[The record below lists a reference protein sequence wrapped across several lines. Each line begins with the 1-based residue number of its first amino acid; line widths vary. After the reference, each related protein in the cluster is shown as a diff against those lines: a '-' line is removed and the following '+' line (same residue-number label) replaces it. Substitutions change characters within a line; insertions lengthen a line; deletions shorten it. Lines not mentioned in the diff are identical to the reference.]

1 MLEDKT
7 ISVVLTMHNQAPI
20 IGNIVNNLI
29 RNCSDQVKEYIFIFD
44 GCNDGTQQIV
54 KDMCRRYDK
63 NFIFKETPNIW
74 ETKANNVG
82 FKLARYDY
90 ILTLQDDM
98 LVTEKNFDQRM
109 LKPFGVRRDIL
120 GVTARNAQNE
130 RVVGNSIECYDVA
143 GKDRSSPRNLFAV
156 RSCIVRGPIM
166 FDRPK
171 LVMLD
176 YLDEDFAPLDS
187 DDKDICYRA
196 YKQNK
201 WIVGAYVIDYDSPL
215 HWGKT
220 RNNAVS
226 NRTWVESVT
235 KNIQLLISRHS
246 DSMAE
251 THNEDIIIEE

>member
-1 MLEDKT
+1 MQDKT
-7 ISVVLTMHNQAPI
+7 ISVVLTMHNQASI

-54 KDMCRRYDK
+54 KDMCAQYDK
-63 NFIFKETPNIW
+63 TFIFKETPNIW
-74 ETKANNVG
+74 ETKANNFG
-82 FKLARYDY
+82 FKLATGDY

-109 LKPFGVRRDIL
+109 LKPFAVRDDIL

-143 GKDRSSPRNLFAV
+143 GKDRNSPRNIFSI
-156 RSCIVRGPIM
+156 RSVIVRGPIM
-166 FDRPK
+166 FDRSK
-171 LVMLD
+171 LAMLN
-176 YLDEDFAPLDS
+176 YLDEDFAPLDC
-187 DDKDICYRA
+187 DDKDLSYRA
-196 YKQNK
+196 YREHK
-201 WIVGAYVIDYDSPL
+201 WIVGSYVINYNSPL

-220 RNNAVS
+220 RNNITS
-226 NRTWVESVT
+226 NQVWVASVT
-235 KNIQLLISRHS
+235 KNIQLIINRHS
-246 DSMAE
+246 ESMAE